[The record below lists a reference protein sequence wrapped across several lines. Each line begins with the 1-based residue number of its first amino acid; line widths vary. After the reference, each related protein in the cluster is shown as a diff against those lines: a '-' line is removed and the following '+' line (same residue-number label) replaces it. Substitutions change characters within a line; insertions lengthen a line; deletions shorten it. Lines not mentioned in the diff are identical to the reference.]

1 MTPILKDVPV
11 LNKILPANSITE
23 TTDGSAY
30 GGYTS
35 LEDAVDQIKSLELQL
50 EQAQTASAAKE
61 EELDQLKAGDILVL
75 AGSIPSSMPT
85 STYEDVLARLQDR
98 KILTVVDA
106 TKNLLTN
113 VLKYHPFLIKP
124 NNHELGELFCLEFN
138 THEEVIPYAKEL
150 QKQGARNVL
159 VSMGGKGAALVAE
172 NGEVYTSDAVKGRLG
187 NAGGAG
193 DSMVAGFLTG
203 WLEQH
208 DYAHAFRMALAAGSA
223 SAFSEL
229 LATKDE
235 IMEIY
240 DQLQV

>member
-1 MTPILKDVPV
+1 MK
-11 LNKILPANSITE
+11 K
-23 TTDGSAY
+23 
-30 GGYTS
+30 
-35 LEDAVDQIKSLELQL
+35 
-50 EQAQTASAAKE
+50 
-61 EELDQLKAGDILVL
+61 LDQLKAGDILVL
-75 AGSIPSSMPT
+75 AGSIPSSMPA

-172 NGEVYTSDAVKGRLG
+172 NGEVYTSDAVKGRLV
-187 NAGGAG
+187 NAVGAG

-208 DYAHAFRMALAAGSA
+208 DYAHAFAWLLRLQLPVPFLNYWLPKTKLWRFMINYRYKKGGTLPPFFNLPQMSSLHTQLVFHPQSPLRYPRRWGLSV
-223 SAFSEL
+223 SQFPVPVSEHL
-229 LATKDE
+229 PERLS
-235 IMEIY
+235 
-240 DQLQV
+240 V